1 MHNLRHRL
9 GDAISILSVVFL
21 YLIVVGILT
30 APRGFILPFFG
41 S

>member
-21 YLIVVGILT
+21 YFIIVGILI
-30 APRGFILPFFG
+30 APRNFILLFG